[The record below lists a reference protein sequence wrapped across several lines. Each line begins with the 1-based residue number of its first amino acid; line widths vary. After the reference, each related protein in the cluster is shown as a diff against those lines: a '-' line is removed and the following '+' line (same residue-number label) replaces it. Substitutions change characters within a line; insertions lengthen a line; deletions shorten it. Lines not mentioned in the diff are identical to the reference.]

1 MAGREQ
7 SADGSKPVP
16 AAAGAAERLGPGHR
30 FGGREWAVEWRRSVK
45 SVFRKIQNSKEMFK
59 LYAGSKITYTFSSES

>member
-30 FGGREWAVEWRRSVK
+30 FGGREWAVEWRRRVK
-45 SVFRKIQNSKEMFK
+45 SVFRKNPE
-59 LYAGSKITYTFSSES
+59 L